1 MRRLSHRARGQTAA
15 ARMAGASTLAVVYAR
30 VMEAELR
37 SARPW
42 IRSQEVGGAWEDGD
56 SGFNVPEF
64 LSQLFSQIT
73 DLGVR
78 ELHPPCLSVGRC
90 KMGLTLVP
98 AS

>member
-1 MRRLSHRARGQTAA
+1 MGGRGARGQTAA
-15 ARMAGASTLAVVYAR
+15 AQMAGASTLAVVYAR

-37 SARPW
+37 SSRPW

-78 ELHPPCLSVGRC
+78 ELHPPQCQQV
-90 KMGLTLVP
+90 
-98 AS
+98 